1 MTTISSD
8 FIAHIAQQLNDPDAL
23 QALLDYSQKPLRKS
37 IRINPLRANKEAVI
51 SEWQQAGYKLD
62 PIPWCDDG
70 FWIDEEQKPLADGFG
85 KLLPHLAGQFY
96 IQESSSMLPVSAL
109 FAAHPEPEMV
119 LDVAAAPGS
128 KTTQIS
134 ATMNNDGLVV
144 ANELSSSRLKVLY
157 ANLERTGV
165 SNTILCHHDGRQFGE
180 ATEQTFDAILL
191 DAPCGG
197 EGTVRKDPEALSN
210 WSLDS
215 VLSISELQ
223 KELITSAFKALKPGG
238 TLVYSTC
245 TLSKEE
251 NQLVCQHL
259 LETQSNDV
267 EIFPLNTLF
276 DGADKVATPEGYLHV
291 YPHLFDSEGFFVA
304 CFKKKEAPI
313 TDESADASAHDSAL
327 GSRFPFSPLT
337 NKEYQELEHHCAA
350 LGWSLEPH
358 KKQLWKR
365 TNEIWFFPQGIEKLI
380 GKLRMSRIGVKLAES
395 HRSGYR
401 LQHQAATTFGHE
413 FEQQTYELNSQ
424 QAVEYYQGRDIS
436 LEKPERLKKG
446 EVAVL
451 YQGTVIGLAKNLGN
465 KLKNSLPRNLVQDN
479 PFASL

>member
-1 MTTISSD
+1 MTTISPD
-8 FIAHIAQQLNDPDAL
+8 FIEHIAQQLNDPDAL

-37 IRINPLRANKEAVI
+37 IRINPLRADKATVL
-51 SEWQQAGYKLD
+51 SKWQQAGYKLD

-70 FWIDEEQKPLADGFG
+70 FWIDEEHKSLADGFG
-85 KLLPHLAGQFY
+85 KLVPHLAGQFY

-165 SNTILCHHDGRQFGE
+165 SNTILCHHDGRQFGK
-180 ATEQTFDAILL
+180 AAEQTFDAILL

-210 WSLDS
+210 WSLAN

-223 KELITSAFKALKPGG
+223 KELIMSAFNALKPGG

-259 LETQSNDV
+259 LDNHSNSV
-267 EIFPLNTLF
+267 EIFPLNALF
-276 DGADKVATPEGYLHV
+276 ADADKVATPEGYLHV

-304 CFKKKEAPI
+304 CFKKKEDPI
-313 TDESADASAHDSAL
+313 SDDESALNSEL
-327 GSRFPFSPLT
+327 GSRFPFAPL
-337 NKEYQELEHHCAA
+337 NKKEYQEVAQHCSS
-350 LGWSLEPH
+350 LGWQLEPI

-365 TNEIWFFPQGIEKLI
+365 DNEIWFFPQGIEKLI

-401 LQHQAATTFGHE
+401 LQHQAAIAFGHE
-413 FEQQTYELNSQ
+413 FNQQTYELNSK
-424 QAVEYYQGRDIS
+424 QAVEYYQGRDIAI
-436 LEKPERLKKG
+436 EKLATLKKG

-451 YQGTVIGLAKNLGN
+451 YQGAVIGLAKNLGN
-465 KLKNSLPRNLVQDN
+465 KLKNSLPRYLVQDT
-479 PFASL
+479 PFNTLEC